1 VKILVAYDG
10 SEPAKLALDR
20 TAEIA
25 RLENA
30 EVSVIS
36 VAPVL
41 RSGRAGGVDPTSDLH
56 EHRRELDEA
65 VRRLAAAGISA
76 QAVEGVGDP
85 ADAIIRL
92 AEQDGTNLV
101 VVGSR
106 GLSGVERFLMGS
118 VSMRVAQH
126 APCNVYIAR

>member
-1 VKILVAYDG
+1 VKSLVAYDG

-56 EHRRELDEA
+56 EHRRELEEA